1 MEGVLFD
8 WRFAAQIL
16 PDLLRASL
24 TTIIIT
30 LLAFAIAMVC
40 GLVLAM
46 MRRSRSRWV
55 APTSRPRCAPSW
67 LPRDMDALS
76 RRAPPRREAGLEVDR
91 GALVVGSLAGGF
103 LHRLGLVDG
112 GLEGIAQVGG
122 ARGLGFRRALGRR
135 WRRSAGAQRKEQQA
149 GDRARFHAM
158 PLRYGWRYATPIRT
172 EWRMASHRWRLDG
185 QTALIT
191 GASAGIG
198 LAIARELLGFGAD
211 VMLVARDEDLLDAA
225 RDDLAEEFPEREVA
239 TMAADVADDEE
250 RRAILDWV
258 EDHADGLN
266 LLINNAGGNVT
277 KAAVDYTEDEWRGI
291 FETNLFSAFELSRY
305 AHPLLTR
312 HASSAIVNVGS
323 VSGITAVRSGA
334 PYGMTKAALHQMTR
348 NLAAEW
354 AEDGVRVN
362 AVAPWYIRTRRT
374 SGPLSDA
381 DYYEEV
387 IARTPMRRIGEPEEV
402 AAAVGFLCLPAA
414 SYVTGECIA
423 VDGGFLRYGF

>member
-1 MEGVLFD
+1 
-8 WRFAAQIL
+8 
-16 PDLLRASL
+16 
-24 TTIIIT
+24 
-30 LLAFAIAMVC
+30 
-40 GLVLAM
+40 
-46 MRRSRSRWV
+46 
-55 APTSRPRCAPSW
+55 
-67 LPRDMDALS
+67 
-76 RRAPPRREAGLEVDR
+76 
-91 GALVVGSLAGGF
+91 
-103 LHRLGLVDG
+103 
-112 GLEGIAQVGG
+112 
-122 ARGLGFRRALGRR
+122 
-135 WRRSAGAQRKEQQA
+135 
-149 GDRARFHAM
+149 
-158 PLRYGWRYATPIRT
+158 
-172 EWRMASHRWRLDG
+172 MASHRWRLDG

-198 LAIARELLGFGAD
+198 LAIARELLGLGAD

-225 RDDLAEEFPEREVA
+225 REDLAEEFPGSEVA
-239 TMAADVADDEE
+239 TMAADVADDED

-323 VSGITAVRSGA
+323 VSGITAVRSGT
-334 PYGMTKAALHQMTR
+334 PYGMTKAALQQMTR
-348 NLAAEW
+348 NLAVEW

-414 SYVTGECIA
+414 SYITGECIA